1 MSASFK
7 DTNNNYKEI
16 EKDMLFQK
24 IGNKWYV
31 FAEIDNEMFF
41 SPFPEGMDPK
51 ETKLELYEI
60 IEEHMSKVASHK
72 RRSPEASVA

>member
-51 ETKLELYEI
+51 ETKLEYYQI
-60 IEEHMSKVASHK
+60 IEDHMKKMAK
-72 RRSPEASVA
+72 IQKQRRNAEVF